1 MFMLVVW
8 ILLHWITVT
17 ISVFLIGDR
26 NLISGDLFSIKKIIE
41 IAFHWRFIVAMI
53 SAMIARL
60 SFMLINNNLLKISW
74 LAQNSTTI
82 TAIISAGATIMVIIA
97 NYFVLGERI
106 NLTQGIGCVL
116 VMAGL
121 FMITAK

>member
-8 ILLHWITVT
+8 SLIHWVTVT

-26 NLISGDLFSIKKIIE
+26 ELLSGNLFSLKKIVE

-60 SFMLINNNLLKISW
+60 SFMLINNNILKIPW

-97 NYFVLGERI
+97 NYFFLGERI

-121 FMITAK
+121 FMITVK